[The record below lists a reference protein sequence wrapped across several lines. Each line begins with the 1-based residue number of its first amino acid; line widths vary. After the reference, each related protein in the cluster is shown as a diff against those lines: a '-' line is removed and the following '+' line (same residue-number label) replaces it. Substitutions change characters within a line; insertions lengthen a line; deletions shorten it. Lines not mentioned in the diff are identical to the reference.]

1 MIGAGRRSRRITIQ
15 SLAKTTTDAGEVTEV
30 AATLA
35 TVWAA
40 IEPLN
45 GSEQWL
51 AKQSQAITTHKIT
64 MLYRD
69 DVTSDMQ
76 ALYNGRTF
84 RFESV
89 INIDEANR
97 HLLIMATEVL

>member
-1 MIGAGRRSRRITIQ
+1 MIGAGTRSRRIAIQ
-15 SLAKTTTDAGEVTEV
+15 SLTEVTTDAGEVTET
-30 AATLA
+30 ATTLA

-40 IEPLN
+40 IEPIS
-45 GSEQWL
+45 GREEWL
-51 AKQSQAITTHKIT
+51 AKQSQATTTHKIV

-84 RFESV
+84 RFDSV
-89 INIDEANR
+89 INLNEANR
-97 HLLIMATEVL
+97 HLQIMATEVV